1 MVSPAALGALGNC
14 YAELNQIDKAT
25 ETLMKAAK
33 KADNNTLSPIFLLQA
48 GELYES
54 QGQKDKALE
63 CYKEIKTKYV
73 NSAQYAD
80 IDKYIERVS
89 E

>member
-1 MVSPAALGALGNC
+1 
-14 YAELNQIDKAT
+14 
-25 ETLMKAAK
+25 MKMRKGK
-33 KADNNTLSPIFLLQA
+33 KDN
-48 GELYES
+48 
-54 QGQKDKALE
+54 ALE

-73 NSAQYAD
+73 NSMQYAE